1 MTQSVPWTRMSRARC
16 EALRRRAQT
25 RETSWHAMA
34 ALSDG
39 VLELLA
45 ALARE
50 EGHADALVQEC
61 ADLRAQVETLHHEL
75 RDARVSH
82 AEPTE

>member
-1 MTQSVPWTRMSRARC
+1 
-16 EALRRRAQT
+16 
-25 RETSWHAMA
+25 MA